1 MDAIDKKILGYL
13 QDDARISNIALAD
26 KVGLSP
32 SACLRRVQSLE
43 EGGTILGYTALYNEK
58 NLGLGSQI
66 LVRITLTGQGSDLL
80 QKFESAVKKMPN
92 VLACY
97 LMGGGHDYLMRMVAK
112 NIEDY
117 EYLHRTQLS
126 KLPHVARIESNFAMR
141 EVVKRSSPIL

>member
-80 QKFESAVKKMPN
+80 QEFESAVKKMPN

-97 LMGGGHDYLMRMVAK
+97 LMGGGYDYLMRMVVK